1 VDAATPSAESPTS
14 SQLLRR
20 APETVTVAFVIPMS
34 GPAGIF
40 GPSCEACGVLAM
52 DELNA
57 TSGINGREIR
67 LVTVDGGREPE
78 VVAREV
84 QALVS
89 TGFVDAV
96 AGWHTSAVRV
106 AVAKRIAGTV
116 PYMYGAMH
124 EGGDNT
130 EGVFL
135 TGERPSNQ
143 LIPAMDWLGNEL
155 GTHRWTIVGND
166 YVWPR
171 TTAAVARRAVSRGT
185 EIVSES
191 FVPLGTT
198 DFASTVAAVAEA
210 PVDGVVMLLVG
221 ADAVHFNRA
230 FAAAGLSS
238 DLLRVSPIVEENTL
252 LAGGAESNHGLYA
265 PAAYFEALDTVEG
278 RDFTGRYY
286 GRFGPHAPPPN
297 AIGESCYEAI
307 RMVAQLATVTG
318 SLDVTAV
325 QHLPQGYFY
334 EGPRGLMRI
343 RGNQLSQDVYL
354 SRADGLEFEVQAQI
368 ART

>member
-1 VDAATPSAESPTS
+1 MDAASPDAEHPTS

-20 APETVTVAFVIPMS
+20 APGTVTVAFVIPMS

-40 GPSCEACGVLAM
+40 GPSCEACGILAM

-57 TSGINGREIR
+57 TTGINGREVR
-67 LVTVDGGREPE
+67 LVNVDGGREPE
-78 VVAREV
+78 VVALEV
-84 QALVS
+84 EALVS

-106 AVAKRIAGTV
+106 AVAKRIGGTV

-124 EGGDNT
+124 EGGDQT

-143 LIPAMDWLGNEL
+143 LLPAMDWMGTEL
-155 GTHRWTIVGND
+155 GAHRWMIVGND

-171 TTAAVARRAVSRGT
+171 TTAAVARRAVTGST
-185 EIVSES
+185 SIFSES

-198 DFASTVAAVAEA
+198 DFTSTIAAVAEA

-238 DLLRVSPIVEENTL
+238 ELLRVSPIVEENTL
-252 LAGGAESNHGLYA
+252 LAGGAESNDGLYS
-265 PAAYFEALDTVEG
+265 PAAYFESLTTTEG
-278 RDFTGRYY
+278 REFTNKYY
-286 GRFGPHAPPPN
+286 GRFGPNAPPPN

-325 QHLPQGYFY
+325 RHLPQGYFY

-354 SRADGLEFEVQAQI
+354 SKANGLEFEVLAQI